1 MLKNRPKSHIVLII
15 IFLIIIIIGG
25 FFTFKISKNIIEL
38 ASNVSKNMKN
48 TMDPK
53 APDPG
58 KTQSETLI
66 IPNGSR
72 KVDIGTYLERVED
85 LNVKESSWSYEFY
98 LWFKWKSNEIDF
110 LGKKDQTHKNELPFS
125 IINGDIIKCDLVNQ
139 YSDTVNKVEYIQY
152 FVKAKN
158 TQFFDVSLYPIDKHD
173 LIIPIEHKWLNRDQL
188 YFSPDTVDSK
198 VSSRVMVNGYEK
210 SNNIKVIEKSHAY
223 KSARGNPK
231 FSSGYK
237 VDFSQYRMALRIFKG
252 GLSVI
257 LKLFLILYIAVLVT
271 FIAPFSTDPSR
282 YTTGALF
289 TTAGANYIL
298 ASKLPATN
306 IYSLAEIINT
316 FCVVIIIIMMGLL
329 AVLPSVI
336 FRDGIIDAFE
346 KRMNRLIN
354 ITMFSFFILVNTLL
368 IYFAI
373 TYS

>member
-1 MLKNRPKSHIVLII
+1 
-15 IFLIIIIIGG
+15 
-25 FFTFKISKNIIEL
+25 
-38 ASNVSKNMKN
+38 
-48 TMDPK
+48 MDPK

-72 KVDIGTYLERVED
+72 KVYIGTYLERVED

-188 YFSPDTVDSK
+188 YFSPDTIDSK

-252 GLSVI
+252 GFSVI

-271 FIAPFSTDPSR
+271 FIAPFSNDPSR

-336 FRDGIIDAFE
+336 FKDGIIDAFE

-354 ITMFSFFILVNTLL
+354 ITMFSFFLLVNTLL

-373 TYS
+373 IYS

>member
-1 MLKNRPKSHIVLII
+1 MFKNRPNSHIVLMIIFII
-15 IFLIIIIIGG
+15 ILITGIISSI
-25 FFTFKISKNIIEL
+25 KISNNIKNI
-38 ASNVSKNMKN
+38 ASSVSTNMRN
-48 TMDPK
+48 TMNPK

-58 KTQSETLI
+58 KTQSETLVIPSSSKKVI
-66 IPNGSR
+66 IGS
-72 KVDIGTYLERVED
+72 YLERVED

-98 LWFKWKSNEIDF
+98 IWFKWNSNELDF
-110 LGKKDQTHKNELPFS
+110 LGKKDLTHKNELPFS

-139 YSDTVNKVEYIQY
+139 YRDTINKVEYVQY

-173 LIIPIEHKWLNRDQL
+173 LIIPIEHKWLDRNQL
-188 YFSPDTVDSK
+188 YFEPDTVDSK

-210 SNNIKVIEKSHAY
+210 SNNIQVIEKSHAY

-237 VDFSQYRMALRIFKG
+237 VDFSQFRMAIRIYKG

-257 LKLFLILYIAVLVT
+257 IKLFLILYIAVLVT

-316 FCVVIIIIMMGLL
+316 LCVVVIIIMMGLL

-336 FRDGIIDAFE
+336 FKDGIIDAFE

-354 ITMFSFFILVNTLL
+354 ITMFSFFILINSLL
-368 IYFAI
+368 IYIAI

>member
-15 IFLIIIIIGG
+15 IFLTIIIIGG
-25 FFTFKISKNIIEL
+25 FFTFKISKNIIEI
-38 ASNVSKNMKN
+38 ASTVSKNMKN

-72 KVDIGTYLERVED
+72 KVYIGTYLERIED

-188 YFSPDTVDSK
+188 YFSPDTIDSK

-252 GLSVI
+252 GFSVI

-271 FIAPFSTDPSR
+271 FIAPFSNDPSR

-298 ASKLPATN
+298 ASKLPPTN

-336 FRDGIIDAFE
+336 FKDGIIDAFE

-354 ITMFSFFILVNTLL
+354 ITMFSFFLLVNTLL

-373 TYS
+373 IYS

>member
-1 MLKNRPKSHIVLII
+1 MFKNRPKSHIILII
-15 IFLIIIIIGG
+15 IFLVILITGSI
-25 FFTFKISKNIIEL
+25 FTMKVSNNVMEI
-38 ASNVSKNMKN
+38 ASSVSRNMKN

-58 KTQSETLI
+58 KTQSENLVIPSTSKKVI
-66 IPNGSR
+66 IGS
-72 KVDIGTYLERVED
+72 YLERVED

-98 LWFKWKSNEIDF
+98 LWFKWKSSEIDF
-110 LGKKDQTHKNELPFS
+110 LGKRDKNHKNELPFS
-125 IINGDIIKCDLVNQ
+125 IINGDVIKCDIVNQ
-139 YSDTVNKVEYIQY
+139 YYDSVNNIEYIQY

-173 LIIPIEHKWLNRDQL
+173 LIIPIEHKWLDKNQL
-188 YFSPDTVDSK
+188 YFQPDTIDSK

-210 SNNIKVIEKSHAY
+210 SNDIKVIEKTHAY

-237 VDFSQYRMALRIFKG
+237 VDFSQFRMAIRIYKG

-316 FCVVIIIIMMGLL
+316 LCVIIIIIMMGLL

-336 FRDGIIDAFE
+336 FKDGIIDTFE

-354 ITMFSFFILVNTLL
+354 LTMFSFFLLINSLL
-368 IYFAI
+368 IYIGI

>member
-1 MLKNRPKSHIVLII
+1 MFKNRTKSHIILII
-15 IFLIIIIIGG
+15 IFLVILITGSI
-25 FFTFKISKNIIEL
+25 FTMKVSNNVMEI
-38 ASNVSKNMKN
+38 ASSVSRNMKN

-58 KTQSETLI
+58 KTQSENLVIPSTSKKVI
-66 IPNGSR
+66 IGS
-72 KVDIGTYLERVED
+72 YLERVED

-98 LWFKWKSNEIDF
+98 LWFKWKSSEIDF
-110 LGKKDQTHKNELPFS
+110 LGKRDKNHKNELPFS
-125 IINGDIIKCDLVNQ
+125 IINGDVIKCDIVNQ
-139 YSDTVNKVEYIQY
+139 YYDSVNNIEYIQY
-152 FVKAKN
+152 FVKGKN

-173 LIIPIEHKWLNRDQL
+173 LIIPIEHKWLDKNQL
-188 YFSPDTVDSK
+188 YFQPDTIDSK

-210 SNNIKVIEKSHAY
+210 SNDIKVIEKTHAY

-237 VDFSQYRMALRIFKG
+237 VDFSQFRMAIRIYKG

-316 FCVVIIIIMMGLL
+316 LCVVIIIIMMGLL

-336 FRDGIIDAFE
+336 FKDGIIDTFE

-354 ITMFSFFILVNTLL
+354 LTMFSFFLLINSLL
-368 IYFAI
+368 IYIGI

>member
-1 MLKNRPKSHIVLII
+1 MFKNRPKSHIILII
-15 IFLIIIIIGG
+15 IFLVILITGSI
-25 FFTFKISKNIIEL
+25 FTMKVSNNVMEI
-38 ASNVSKNMKN
+38 ASSVSRNMKN

-58 KTQSETLI
+58 KTQSENLVIPSTSKKVI
-66 IPNGSR
+66 IGS
-72 KVDIGTYLERVED
+72 YLERVED

-98 LWFKWKSNEIDF
+98 LWFKWKSSEIDF
-110 LGKKDQTHKNELPFS
+110 LGKRDKNHKNELPFS
-125 IINGDIIKCDLVNQ
+125 IINGDVIKCDIVNQ
-139 YSDTVNKVEYIQY
+139 YYDSVNNIEYIQY

-173 LIIPIEHKWLNRDQL
+173 LIIPIEHKWLDKNQL
-188 YFSPDTVDSK
+188 YFQPDTIDSK

-210 SNNIKVIEKSHAY
+210 SNDIKVIEKTHAY

-237 VDFSQYRMALRIFKG
+237 VDFSQFRMAIRIYKG

-306 IYSLAEIINT
+306 FYSLAEIINT
-316 FCVVIIIIMMGLL
+316 LCVVIIIIMMGLL

-336 FRDGIIDAFE
+336 FKDGIIDTFE
-346 KRMNRLIN
+346 KRMNRLISL
-354 ITMFSFFILVNTLL
+354 TMFSFFLLINSLL
-368 IYFAI
+368 IYIGI

>member
-15 IFLIIIIIGG
+15 IFLTVIIIGG
-25 FFTFKISKNIIEL
+25 FFTFKISKNIIEI
-38 ASNVSKNMKN
+38 ASTVSKNMKN

-72 KVDIGTYLERVED
+72 KVYIGTYLERVED

-271 FIAPFSTDPSR
+271 FIAPFSNDPSR

-336 FRDGIIDAFE
+336 FKDGIIDAFE

-354 ITMFSFFILVNTLL
+354 ITMFSFFLLVNTLL

-373 TYS
+373 IYS

>member
-1 MLKNRPKSHIVLII
+1 MFKNRPKSHIILIT
-15 IFLIIIIIGG
+15 IFLVILITGSI
-25 FFTFKISKNIIEL
+25 FTMKV
-38 ASNVSKNMKN
+38 SNNVMEITSSVSRNMKN

-58 KTQSETLI
+58 KTQSENLV
-66 IPNGSR
+66 IPSTSKKVVIGS
-72 KVDIGTYLERVED
+72 YLERVED

-98 LWFKWKSNEIDF
+98 LWFKWKSSEIDF
-110 LGKKDQTHKNELPFS
+110 LGKRDKNHKNELPFS
-125 IINGDIIKCDLVNQ
+125 IINGDVIKCDIVNQ
-139 YSDTVNKVEYIQY
+139 YYDSLNNIEYIQY

-173 LIIPIEHKWLNRDQL
+173 LIIPIEHKWLDKNQL
-188 YFSPDTVDSK
+188 YFQPDTIDSK

-210 SNNIKVIEKSHAY
+210 SDDIKVIEKTHAY

-237 VDFSQYRMALRIFKG
+237 VDFSQFRMAIRIYKG

-257 LKLFLILYIAVLVT
+257 IKLFLILYIAVLVT

-316 FCVVIIIIMMGLL
+316 LCVVIIIIMMGLL

-336 FRDGIIDAFE
+336 FKDGIVDSFE
-346 KRMNRLIN
+346 KKMNRLIN
-354 ITMFSFFILVNTLL
+354 ITMFSFFLFINSLL
-368 IYFAI
+368 IYIGI

>member
-1 MLKNRPKSHIVLII
+1 MFKNRPKSHIILII
-15 IFLIIIIIGG
+15 IFLVILITGSI
-25 FFTFKISKNIIEL
+25 FTMKVSNNVMEI
-38 ASNVSKNMKN
+38 ASSVSRNMKN

-58 KTQSETLI
+58 KTQSENLVIPSTSKKVI
-66 IPNGSR
+66 IGS
-72 KVDIGTYLERVED
+72 YLERVED

-98 LWFKWKSNEIDF
+98 LWFKWKSSEIDF
-110 LGKKDQTHKNELPFS
+110 LGKRDKNHKNELPFS
-125 IINGDIIKCDLVNQ
+125 IINGDVIKCDIVNQ
-139 YSDTVNKVEYIQY
+139 YYDSVNNIEYIQY

-173 LIIPIEHKWLNRDQL
+173 LIIPIEHKWLDKNQL
-188 YFSPDTVDSK
+188 YFQPDTIDSK

-210 SNNIKVIEKSHAY
+210 SDDIKVIEKTHAY

-237 VDFSQYRMALRIFKG
+237 VDFSQFRMAIRIYKG

-257 LKLFLILYIAVLVT
+257 IKLFLILYIAVLVT

-316 FCVVIIIIMMGLL
+316 LCVVIIIIMMGLL

-336 FRDGIIDAFE
+336 FKDGIVDSFE
-346 KRMNRLIN
+346 KKMNRLIN
-354 ITMFSFFILVNTLL
+354 ITMFSFFLLINSLL
-368 IYFAI
+368 IYIGI

>member
-1 MLKNRPKSHIVLII
+1 MFKNRTKSHIILII
-15 IFLIIIIIGG
+15 IFLVILITGSI
-25 FFTFKISKNIIEL
+25 FTMKVSNNVMEI
-38 ASNVSKNMKN
+38 ASSVSRNMKN

-58 KTQSETLI
+58 KTQSENLVIPSTSKKVI
-66 IPNGSR
+66 IGS
-72 KVDIGTYLERVED
+72 YLERVED

-98 LWFKWKSNEIDF
+98 LWFKWKSSEIDF
-110 LGKKDQTHKNELPFS
+110 LGKRDKNHKNELPFS
-125 IINGDIIKCDLVNQ
+125 IINGDVIKCDIVNQ
-139 YSDTVNKVEYIQY
+139 YYDSVNNIEYIQY
-152 FVKAKN
+152 FVKGKN

-173 LIIPIEHKWLNRDQL
+173 LIIPIEHKWLDKNQL
-188 YFSPDTVDSK
+188 YFQPDTIDSK

-210 SNNIKVIEKSHAY
+210 SNDIKVIEKTHAY

-237 VDFSQYRMALRIFKG
+237 VDFSQFRMAIRIYKG

-316 FCVVIIIIMMGLL
+316 LCVFIIIIMMGLL

-336 FRDGIIDAFE
+336 FKDGIIDTFE

-354 ITMFSFFILVNTLL
+354 LTMFSFFLLINSLL
-368 IYFAI
+368 IYIGI

>member
-1 MLKNRPKSHIVLII
+1 MFKNRPKSHIILII
-15 IFLIIIIIGG
+15 IFLVILITGSI
-25 FFTFKISKNIIEL
+25 FTMKVSNNVMEI
-38 ASNVSKNMKN
+38 ASSVSRNMKN

-58 KTQSETLI
+58 KTQSENLVIPSTSKKVI
-66 IPNGSR
+66 IGS
-72 KVDIGTYLERVED
+72 YLERVED

-98 LWFKWKSNEIDF
+98 LWFKWKSSEIDF
-110 LGKKDQTHKNELPFS
+110 LGKRDKNHKNELPFS
-125 IINGDIIKCDLVNQ
+125 IINGDVIKCDIVNQ
-139 YSDTVNKVEYIQY
+139 YYDSVNNIEYIQY

-173 LIIPIEHKWLNRDQL
+173 LIIPIEHKWLDKNQL
-188 YFSPDTVDSK
+188 YFQPDTIDSK

-210 SNNIKVIEKSHAY
+210 SNDIKVIEKTHAY

-237 VDFSQYRMALRIFKG
+237 VDFSQFRMAIRIYKG

-316 FCVVIIIIMMGLL
+316 LCVFIIIIMMGLL
-329 AVLPSVI
+329 AVLPSII
-336 FRDGIIDAFE
+336 FKDGIIDTFE

-354 ITMFSFFILVNTLL
+354 LTMFSFFLLINSLL
-368 IYFAI
+368 IYIGI

>member
-1 MLKNRPKSHIVLII
+1 MFKNRPKSHIILII
-15 IFLIIIIIGG
+15 IFLVILITGSI
-25 FFTFKISKNIIEL
+25 FTMKVSNNVMEI
-38 ASNVSKNMKN
+38 ASSVSRNMKN

-58 KTQSETLI
+58 KTQSENLVIPSTSKKVI
-66 IPNGSR
+66 IGS
-72 KVDIGTYLERVED
+72 YLERVED

-98 LWFKWKSNEIDF
+98 LWFKWKSSEIDF
-110 LGKKDQTHKNELPFS
+110 LGKRDKNHKNELPFS
-125 IINGDIIKCDLVNQ
+125 IINGDVIKCDIVNQ
-139 YSDTVNKVEYIQY
+139 YYDSVNNIEYIQY

-173 LIIPIEHKWLNRDQL
+173 LIIPIEHKWLDKNQL
-188 YFSPDTVDSK
+188 YFQPDTTDSK

-210 SNNIKVIEKSHAY
+210 SNDIKVIEKTHAY

-237 VDFSQYRMALRIFKG
+237 VDFSQFRMAIRIYKG

-306 IYSLAEIINT
+306 FYSLAEIINT
-316 FCVVIIIIMMGLL
+316 LCVVIIIIMMGLL

-336 FRDGIIDAFE
+336 FKDGIIDTFE
-346 KRMNRLIN
+346 KRMNRLISL
-354 ITMFSFFILVNTLL
+354 TMFSFFLLINSLL
-368 IYFAI
+368 IYIGI

>member
-15 IFLIIIIIGG
+15 IFLTIIIIGG
-25 FFTFKISKNIIEL
+25 FFTFKISKNIIEI
-38 ASNVSKNMKN
+38 ASTVSKNMKN

-72 KVDIGTYLERVED
+72 KVYIGTYLERVED

-173 LIIPIEHKWLNRDQL
+173 LIIPIEHKWLNRDQI
-188 YFSPDTVDSK
+188 YFSPDTIDSK

-252 GLSVI
+252 GFSVI

-271 FIAPFSTDPSR
+271 FIAPFSNDPSR

-336 FRDGIIDAFE
+336 FKDGIIDAFE

-354 ITMFSFFILVNTLL
+354 ITMFSFFLLVNTLL

-373 TYS
+373 IYS

>member
-188 YFSPDTVDSK
+188 YFSPDTIDSK

-252 GLSVI
+252 GFSVI

-271 FIAPFSTDPSR
+271 FIAPFSNDPSR

-336 FRDGIIDAFE
+336 FKDGIIDAFE

-354 ITMFSFFILVNTLL
+354 ITMFSFFLLVNTLL

-373 TYS
+373 IYS

>member
-15 IFLIIIIIGG
+15 IFLTIIIIGG
-25 FFTFKISKNIIEL
+25 FFTFKISKNIIEI
-38 ASNVSKNMKN
+38 ASTVSKNMKN

-72 KVDIGTYLERVED
+72 KVYIGTYLERVED

-188 YFSPDTVDSK
+188 YFSPDTIDSK

-252 GLSVI
+252 GFSVI
-257 LKLFLILYIAVLVT
+257 LKLFLILYVAVLVT
-271 FIAPFSTDPSR
+271 FIAPFSNDPSR

-336 FRDGIIDAFE
+336 FKNGIIDAFE

-354 ITMFSFFILVNTLL
+354 ITMFSFFLLVNTLL

-373 TYS
+373 IYS

>member
-15 IFLIIIIIGG
+15 IFLIVIIIGG
-25 FFTFKISKNIIEL
+25 FFTFKISKNIIEI
-38 ASNVSKNMKN
+38 ASTVSKNMKN

-72 KVDIGTYLERVED
+72 KVYIGTYLERVED

-125 IINGDIIKCDLVNQ
+125 IINGDIIKCDIVNQ

-188 YFSPDTVDSK
+188 YFSPDTIDSK

-252 GLSVI
+252 GFSVI

-271 FIAPFSTDPSR
+271 FIAPFSNDPSR

-306 IYSLAEIINT
+306 FYSLAEIINT

-336 FRDGIIDAFE
+336 FKDGIIDAFE

-354 ITMFSFFILVNTLL
+354 ITMFSFFLLVNTLL

-373 TYS
+373 IYS

>member
-15 IFLIIIIIGG
+15 IFLTIIIIGG
-25 FFTFKISKNIIEL
+25 FFTFKISKNIIEI
-38 ASNVSKNMKN
+38 ASTVSKNMKN

-72 KVDIGTYLERVED
+72 KVYIGTYLERVED

-98 LWFKWKSNEIDF
+98 LWFKWKSKEIDF

-188 YFSPDTVDSK
+188 YFSPDTIDSK

-252 GLSVI
+252 GFSVI

-271 FIAPFSTDPSR
+271 FIAPFSNDPSR

-336 FRDGIIDAFE
+336 FKDGIIDAFE

-354 ITMFSFFILVNTLL
+354 ITMFSFFLLVNTLL

-373 TYS
+373 IYS

>member
-15 IFLIIIIIGG
+15 IFLTIIIIGG
-25 FFTFKISKNIIEL
+25 FFTFKISKNIIEI
-38 ASNVSKNMKN
+38 ASTVSKNMKN

-72 KVDIGTYLERVED
+72 KVYIGTYLERVED

-188 YFSPDTVDSK
+188 YFSPDTIDSK

-252 GLSVI
+252 GFSVI

-271 FIAPFSTDPSR
+271 FIAPFSNDPSR

-336 FRDGIIDAFE
+336 FKDGIIDAFE

-354 ITMFSFFILVNTLL
+354 ITMFSFFLLVNTLL

-373 TYS
+373 IYS

>member
-1 MLKNRPKSHIVLII
+1 MFKNRPKSHIILII
-15 IFLIIIIIGG
+15 IFLVILITGSI
-25 FFTFKISKNIIEL
+25 FTMKVSNNVMEI
-38 ASNVSKNMKN
+38 ASSVSRNMKN

-58 KTQSETLI
+58 KTQSENLVIPSTSKKVI
-66 IPNGSR
+66 IGS
-72 KVDIGTYLERVED
+72 YLERVED

-98 LWFKWKSNEIDF
+98 LWFKWKSSEIDF
-110 LGKKDQTHKNELPFS
+110 LGKRDKNHKNELPFS
-125 IINGDIIKCDLVNQ
+125 IINGDVIKCDIVNQ
-139 YSDTVNKVEYIQY
+139 YYDSVNNIEYIQY

-173 LIIPIEHKWLNRDQL
+173 LIIPIEHKWLDKNQL
-188 YFSPDTVDSK
+188 YFQPDTIDSK

-210 SNNIKVIEKSHAY
+210 SNDIKVIEKTHAY

-231 FSSGYK
+231 YSSGYK
-237 VDFSQYRMALRIFKG
+237 VDFSQFRMAIRIYKG

-316 FCVVIIIIMMGLL
+316 LCVVIIIIMMGLL

-336 FRDGIIDAFE
+336 FKDGIVDSFE
-346 KRMNRLIN
+346 KKMNRLIN
-354 ITMFSFFILVNTLL
+354 ITMFSFFLLINSLL
-368 IYFAI
+368 IYIGI

>member
-1 MLKNRPKSHIVLII
+1 MFKNRPKSHIILII
-15 IFLIIIIIGG
+15 IFLVILITGSI
-25 FFTFKISKNIIEL
+25 FTMKVSNNVMEI
-38 ASNVSKNMKN
+38 ASSVSRNMKN

-58 KTQSETLI
+58 KTQSENLVIPSTSKKVI
-66 IPNGSR
+66 IGS
-72 KVDIGTYLERVED
+72 YLERVED

-98 LWFKWKSNEIDF
+98 LWFKWKSSEIDF
-110 LGKKDQTHKNELPFS
+110 LGKRDKNHKNELPFS
-125 IINGDIIKCDLVNQ
+125 IINGDVIKCDIVNQ
-139 YSDTVNKVEYIQY
+139 YYDSVNNIEYIQY

-173 LIIPIEHKWLNRDQL
+173 LIIPIEHKWLDKNQL
-188 YFSPDTVDSK
+188 YFQPDTIDSK

-210 SNNIKVIEKSHAY
+210 SNDIKVIEKTHAY

-237 VDFSQYRMALRIFKG
+237 VDFSQFRMAIRIYKG

-316 FCVVIIIIMMGLL
+316 LCVVIIIIMMGLL

-336 FRDGIIDAFE
+336 FKDGIVDSFE
-346 KRMNRLIN
+346 KKMNRLIN
-354 ITMFSFFILVNTLL
+354 ITMFSFFLLINSLL
-368 IYFAI
+368 IYI
-373 TYS
+373 GINYS

>member
-1 MLKNRPKSHIVLII
+1 MFKNRPKSHIILII
-15 IFLIIIIIGG
+15 IFLVILITGSI
-25 FFTFKISKNIIEL
+25 FTMKVSNNVMEI
-38 ASNVSKNMKN
+38 ASSVSRNMKN

-58 KTQSETLI
+58 KTQSENLVIPSTSKKVI
-66 IPNGSR
+66 IGS
-72 KVDIGTYLERVED
+72 YLERVED

-98 LWFKWKSNEIDF
+98 LWFKWKSSEIDF
-110 LGKKDQTHKNELPFS
+110 LGKRDKNHKNELPFS
-125 IINGDIIKCDLVNQ
+125 IINGDVIKCDIVNQ
-139 YSDTVNKVEYIQY
+139 YYDSVNNIEYIQY
-152 FVKAKN
+152 FVKGKN

-173 LIIPIEHKWLNRDQL
+173 LIIPIEHKWLDKNQL
-188 YFSPDTVDSK
+188 YFQPDTIDSK

-210 SNNIKVIEKSHAY
+210 SNDIKVIEKTHAY

-237 VDFSQYRMALRIFKG
+237 VDFSQFRMAIRIYKG

-316 FCVVIIIIMMGLL
+316 LCVFIIIIMMGLL

-336 FRDGIIDAFE
+336 FKDGIIDTFE

-354 ITMFSFFILVNTLL
+354 LTMFSFFLLINSLL
-368 IYFAI
+368 IYIGI